1 MWALVGEKIALYRW
15 RSLVFGWNLSFA
27 SFTIQFFGRYMSLL
41 EIHLQVVRSHLMIST
56 QVAVSK
62 LLCLCSRLCCRDVG
76 PKGPN
81 SKHSLEEHLW
91 HVASTT
97 STVASLKLA
106 RPKTSKTT
114 TAWWLASN
122 LANLPVAMKCRNNN
136 QKSRTSTTQTGSP
149 WENWGILTTSQLHL
163 FYTAWS
169 LLGFCAK
176 VVSLMQL
183 PLL

>member
-1 MWALVGEKIALYRW
+1 MA
-15 RSLVFGWNLSFA
+15 
-27 SFTIQFFGRYMSLL
+27 LL

-106 RPKTSKTT
+106 
-114 TAWWLASN
+114 TARWLASN

-149 WENWGILTTSQLHL
+149 WENWGILTTSQPHL
-163 FYTAWS
+163 FLHCMIFT
-169 LLGFCAK
+169 GFLCQSCDSYAAAFA
-176 VVSLMQL
+176 VEM
-183 PLL
+183 